1 MLNFFLPLLKNP
13 ITQLIASKTVGAIQ
27 HKLEMDKLIR
37 AKEIE
42 ARKDVSI
49 QQVISSEKSWK
60 DEWLTVVYSLIL
72 IAHFVPYTQPFM
84 YSGWELLKQ
93 ANDLFWYSLLAIIS
107 GSFGINVLDK
117 FKK

>member
-1 MLNFFLPLLKNP
+1 MINLLLGLAKNP
-13 ITQLIASKTVGAIQ
+13 ITQLIASKTIGAIQ

-42 ARKDVSI
+42 ASKDVSI

-60 DEWLTVVYSLIL
+60 DEWLTVYTTIMISACFIPQVQPFIAKGFEILKSAPDEILWAIL
-72 IAHFVPYTQPFM
+72 IVY
-84 YSGWELLKQ
+84 
-93 ANDLFWYSLLAIIS
+93 S
-107 GSFGINVLDK
+107 GSFGLNVMNK

>member
-84 YSGWELLKQ
+84 LKGWEILSSSSEY
-93 ANDLFWYSLLAIIS
+93 FWYSLLAIIS
-107 GSFGINVLDK
+107 GSFGLNVLDK